1 MKKDS
6 NMFNDNSTETE
17 GVPADKTAEIPKVV
31 DSTEEENAKKPL
43 VLFGREFSRKQVCV
57 AGAGIL
63 CAGILCAALLIGGG
77 AYAISHASWTGDSNA
92 PAVSQ
97 SKDDEKQDMVLTLE
111 VKADG
116 WDADTSTP
124 VIAHIEDA
132 DGEVNFY
139 TAIAANK
146 QVTVKVGKSGTY
158 TVTLILPV
166 NADGSTYKAAS
177 SKVKAGK
184 DDKKTNGTVITL
196 EKVDAGKVT
205 KDDLTAIAKDVA
217 VAVKKGDSTLTG
229 DKGAAVAKKFEDN
242 IKKNPNADTD
252 AVEKESEKAQE
263 TAKEDKSDAKTP
275 ETSDNKKND
284 SGSKNDSGNNGSGN
298 KSDSKP
304 SGSNNSNSGS
314 SSKKDDTPAHV
325 HKYDIYH
332 PAVTH
337 TETVHHPAVTH
348 TETVR
353 HPAVTHTESHSICNG
368 CGADITGY
376 ERNHAES
383 AMLAGN
389 AACGAWHSEPR
400 TVTDSAAWDE
410 TVTITDSKAWDETVT
425 VTDSPAYYTCSCGAR
440 K

>member
-1 MKKDS
+1 MVD
-6 NMFNDNSTETE
+6 T
-17 GVPADKTAEIPKVV
+17 EIPKVADDMV
-31 DSTEEENAKKPL
+31 SGDAVEKEEGKPFM
-43 VLFGREFSRKQVCV
+43 LFGREFSRKQVCV
-57 AGAGIL
+57 AG
-63 CAGILCAALLIGGG
+63 AGILCAALLIGGG

-97 SKDDEKQDMVLTLE
+97 SKDEEKQDMVLTLE

-132 DGEVNFY
+132 DGKVDFY

-146 QVTVKVGKSGTY
+146 QVTVEVGKSGTY
-158 TVTLILPV
+158 SVTLIPPV
-166 NADGSTYKAAS
+166 NVDGSTYKAAS
-177 SKVKAGK
+177 GEVKAGK

-217 VAVKKGDSTLTG
+217 AAVKKGDFTLTG
-229 DKGAAVAKKFEDN
+229 DKGAEVAKKFENN
-242 IKKNPNADTD
+242 IKKNPNADAD

-284 SGSKNDSGNNGSGN
+284 SGNNGSGN

-304 SGSNNSNSGS
+304 SGGSGNSGSGS
-314 SSKKDDTPAHV
+314 SSGGSSKKDYTTAHV

-337 TETVHHPAVTH
+337 TETVH
-348 TETVR
+348 

-389 AACGAWHSEPR
+389 VACGAWHSEPR

-410 TVTITDSKAWDETVT
+410 TVT
-425 VTDSPAYYTCSCGAR
+425 VTDSPAYYTCSCGAT

>member
-1 MKKDS
+1 MVV
-6 NMFNDNSTETE
+6 T
-17 GVPADKTAEIPKVV
+17 EIPKVTDDMV
-31 DSTEEENAKKPL
+31 SGDAVEKEEGKPFM
-43 VLFGREFSRKQVCV
+43 LFGREFSRKQVCA
-57 AGAGIL
+57 AGV
-63 CAGILCAALLIGGG
+63 GILCAALLIAGGG
-77 AYAISHASWTGDSNA
+77 YVITHAGWTGKANV
-92 PAVSQ
+92 PAVFQ
-97 SKDDEKQDMVLTLE
+97 KTGDEKQDMALFLE
-111 VKADG
+111 VKAEG
-116 WDADTSTP
+116 WGADTSTP
-124 VIAHIEDA
+124 VIAHIEGA
-132 DGEVNFY
+132 DGEVDFY

-146 QVTVKVGKSGTY
+146 KASVTVGESGIY
-158 TVTLILPV
+158 NVSLIPPV

-177 SKVKAGK
+177 SEVAAVKTDGK
-184 DDKKTNGTVITL
+184 TDSTVITL
-196 EKVDAGKVT
+196 EKVDADKVT

-217 VAVKKGDSTLTG
+217 AAVKKGDFTLTG

-242 IKKNPNADTD
+242 IKKNPNADAD

-275 ETSDNKKND
+275 ETPDNKKND

-314 SSKKDDTPAHV
+314 SSKKDETPAHV

-348 TETVR
+348 TENVH

-410 TVTITDSKAWDETVT
+410 TVTVTDSKAWDETVT
-425 VTDSPAYYTCSCGAR
+425 VTDSPAYYTCSCGAT

>member
-1 MKKDS
+1 MV
-6 NMFNDNSTETE
+6 T
-17 GVPADKTAEIPKVV
+17 EIPKVTDDMV
-31 DSTEEENAKKPL
+31 SGDAVEKEEGKPF

-63 CAGILCAALLIGGG
+63 CAALLIGGG
-77 AYAISHASWTGDSNA
+77 AYAISQASWTGDSNA

-132 DGEVNFY
+132 NGKVDFY

-158 TVTLILPV
+158 TVTLIPPV

-217 VAVKKGDSTLTG
+217 AAVKKGDSTLTG

-242 IKKNPNADTD
+242 IKKNPNADAD

-284 SGSKNDSGNNGSGN
+284 SGSKNDSGNNGYGN

-304 SGSNNSNSGS
+304 SGGSGNSGS
-314 SSKKDDTPAHV
+314 GSSSGGSSKKDDTTAHQHNWVAQTKTV
-325 HKYDIYH
+325 HHDAQYKTVHHD
-332 PAVTH
+332 AVTH
-337 TETVHHPAVTH
+337 QVWHDAVTEEH
-348 TETVR
+348 Y
-353 HPAVTHTESHSICNG
+353 ICNQ
-368 CGADITGY
+368 CGADITSDPWGHLDAYDHGGY
-376 ERNHAES
+376 
-383 AMLAGN
+383 
-389 AACGAWHSEPR
+389 HSSYVTVKQGYYE
-400 TVTDSAAWDE
+400 TVTDKAAYDEQVQVSAAWDE
-410 TVTITDSKAWDETVT
+410 TVTTGYK
-425 VTDSPAYYTCSCGAR
+425 CSGCGAT

>member
-63 CAGILCAALLIGGG
+63 CAALLIGGG
-77 AYAISHASWTGDSNA
+77 AYAISHASWTEDSNA

-97 SKDDEKQDMVLTLE
+97 SKDDEEQDMVLTLE

-132 DGEVNFY
+132 DGEVDFY

-158 TVTLILPV
+158 TVTFISPV
-166 NADGSTYKAAS
+166 NADGSIYKVS
-177 SKVKAGK
+177 SKKVTAGK
-184 DDKKTNGTVITL
+184 ADKKTASTGVTFN
-196 EKVDAGKVT
+196 KVDADKVT

-217 VAVKKGDSTLTG
+217 AAVKKGDSTLTG
-229 DKGAAVAKKFEDN
+229 DKGAEVVKKFEDN
-242 IKKNPNADTD
+242 IKKNPNADAD

-263 TAKEDKSDAKTP
+263 TAKEDKSDATTP

-304 SGSNNSNSGS
+304 SEGSGNSGS
-314 SSKKDDTPAHV
+314 GSISGGSSKKDDTTAHQHKWVAQTKTV
-325 HKYDIYH
+325 HHDAQYKTVHHD
-332 PAVTH
+332 AVTH
-337 TETVHHPAVTH
+337 QVWHDAVTEEH
-348 TETVR
+348 Y
-353 HPAVTHTESHSICNG
+353 ICNQ
-368 CGADITGY
+368 CGADITSDPWGHLDAYDHGGY
-376 ERNHAES
+376 
-383 AMLAGN
+383 
-389 AACGAWHSEPR
+389 HSSYVTVKQGYYE
-400 TVTDSAAWDE
+400 TVTDKAAYDEQVQVSAARDE
-410 TVTITDSKAWDETVT
+410 TVTTGYKCS
-425 VTDSPAYYTCSCGAR
+425 SCGAT

>member
-1 MKKDS
+1 MVD
-6 NMFNDNSTETE
+6 T
-17 GVPADKTAEIPKVV
+17 EIPKVADDMV
-31 DSTEEENAKKPL
+31 SGDAVEKEEGKPF

-57 AGAGIL
+57 AG
-63 CAGILCAALLIGGG
+63 AGILCAALLIGGG

-97 SKDDEKQDMVLTLE
+97 SKDEEKQDMVLTLE

-132 DGEVNFY
+132 DGKVDFY

-146 QVTVKVGKSGTY
+146 QVTVEVGKSGTY
-158 TVTLILPV
+158 IVTLIPPV

-196 EKVDAGKVT
+196 EKVDADKVT

-217 VAVKKGDSTLTG
+217 AAVTKGDSTLTG

-242 IKKNPNADTD
+242 IKKNPNADAD
-252 AVEKESEKAQE
+252 AVEKETGKAEE

-304 SGSNNSNSGS
+304 SGGSGNSGS
-314 SSKKDDTPAHV
+314 GSSSGGSSKKDDTTAHQHNWVAQTKTV
-325 HKYDIYH
+325 HHDAQYKTVHHD
-332 PAVTH
+332 AVTH
-337 TETVHHPAVTH
+337 QVWHDAVTEEH
-348 TETVR
+348 Y
-353 HPAVTHTESHSICNG
+353 ICNQ
-368 CGADITGY
+368 CGADITSDPWGHLDAYDHGGY
-376 ERNHAES
+376 
-383 AMLAGN
+383 
-389 AACGAWHSEPR
+389 HSSYVTVKQGYYE
-400 TVTDSAAWDE
+400 TVTDKAAYDEQVQVSAAWDE
-410 TVTITDSKAWDETVT
+410 TVTTGYKCS
-425 VTDSPAYYTCSCGAR
+425 SCGAT